1 MQLILR
7 KRRRFLLLCIFPLIL
22 AVFSLSVLASEFEMI
37 GTEMED
43 VQIAELMPRN
53 VVSYSLANHLAI
65 QGLNAPT
72 TVNLWGMT
80 PLSEAGLGPVSIR
93 SYQGRNY
100 LHVTG
105 RTANWQSVELSFAPP
120 QLRVGDWITVRGR
133 VSGTAPSG
141 TQMALN
147 VDMNGWSTLATQN
160 ITNVDQVFTLQR
172 QLTQADINNATFTSA
187 IRIMT
192 NEAGARV
199 DFSIY
204 DIIVGRSQPNLTF
217 LPPAYSVGALYN
229 LNTDP
234 YILGLNLNATTA
246 LNNHEFLVRSGS
258 PAITIAQY
266 QGTRSLRI
274 SNRTAEW
281 NALDINTEPL
291 QAGDVIRVT
300 GRADG
305 TVPSGTMMIL
315 GGGQAP
321 WPWLSMANVTG
332 SDRAFM
338 LEHIVTQADLNDF
351 ESLRIQTNAAG
362 ASMSYFIDGL
372 TITRGAMPPTWDLNL
387 PSLARTFNGHFLVG
401 NIWSSANIMNQTE
414 TANAFVH
421 HFNAVTAENHHK
433 PDHIAPNPN
442 PGTWNFTTADHIVDW
457 AEQNNLHMIGHTLVW
472 HSQSPLW
479 LTGRVGHASLPL
491 VSRQQA
497 ISNMELYISTV
508 AGRYQGRIFSW
519 DVVNEVFVDSIS
531 LAQWNANPNWRNHL
545 RREGRGLDNLTY
557 NRWFDAFANGASG
570 NQCGS
575 DFVYYAFRF
584 ARLTDP
590 NAILYYNDF
599 NEEQPGKREAIAQ
612 MVEQINARWR
622 QDSAYDGRL
631 LIEVIGMQSHYHL
644 DQWATN
650 FNDVR
655 TAIERF
661 IRTGARISI
670 TELDITV
677 GTESN
682 PSTPMTALHQAR
694 QAAAYER
701 LFGYYLEFA
710 NYINRVSFWG
720 KADNHS
726 WRSWGSPLLFD
737 NQFRA
742 KEAFHAIIRAGGR

>member
-1 MQLILR
+1 M
-7 KRRRFLLLCIFPLIL
+7 
-22 AVFSLSVLASEFEMI
+22 
-37 GTEMED
+37 
-43 VQIAELMPRN
+43 
-53 VVSYSLANHLAI
+53 ANHSAI

-72 TVNLWGMT
+72 TVNLWGLT
-80 PLSEAGLGPVSIR
+80 PLSEAGLGPVNVR

-105 RTANWQSVELSFAPP
+105 RTANWHSVELAFAPP

-133 VSGTAPSG
+133 VAGTPPSG
-141 TQMALN
+141 AQMALN
-147 VDMNGWSTLATQN
+147 VNMGGWSTLATQD
-160 ITNVDQVFTLQR
+160 ITSVDQVFTLQR
-172 QLTQADINNATFTSA
+172 QLTQADINNPAFTSA

-192 NEAGARV
+192 NEGGASM

-204 DIIVGRSQPNLTF
+204 DIIVSGSQPNLTF
-217 LPPAYSVGALYN
+217 LPPANSAGVIYD

-234 YILGLNLNATTA
+234 CVLGLNLNATTM
-246 LNNHEFLVRSGS
+246 LNNHEFLVRSGT
-258 PAITIAQY
+258 PTITITQH
-266 QGTRSLRI
+266 QGTRSLRL

-281 NALDINTEPL
+281 HALDITMDAL
-291 QAGDVIRVT
+291 RAGDIITIT

-305 TVPSGTMMIL
+305 TVPAGTTMIL
-315 GGGQAP
+315 GGGQSP
-321 WPWLSMANVTG
+321 WPWLSTAGVTG
-332 SDRAFM
+332 TNRAFM
-338 LEHIVTQADLNDF
+338 LEHIVTEADLNDF
-351 ESLRIQTNAAG
+351 ESLRIQTNATG
-362 ASMSYFIDGL
+362 ASMAYFIDGL
-372 TITRGAMPPTWDLNL
+372 TITRGAMPPTWDLSL
-387 PSLARTFNGHFLVG
+387 PSLARTFESQFLVG
-401 NIWSSANIMNQTE
+401 NIWSSANIMNQTG
-414 TANAFVH
+414 TANAFLH

-442 PGTWNFTTADHIVDW
+442 PATWNFTTADQIVDW

-479 LTGRVGHASLPL
+479 LTGRSGHSTLPL
-491 VSRQQA
+491 VNRQQA
-497 ISNMELYISTV
+497 IANMELYISTV

-531 LAQWNANPNWRNHL
+531 LSDWNSNPNWRNHL
-545 RREGRGLDNLTY
+545 RREGRGLSNPTY
-557 NRWFDAFANGASG
+557 NRWYDAFANGASG
-570 NQCGS
+570 NQSGS
-575 DFVYYAFRF
+575 DFIYYAFRM

-612 MVEQINARWR
+612 MVEQINERWR
-622 QDSAYDGRL
+622 QDPGYDGRL

-655 TAIERF
+655 TAMQRF
-661 IRTGARISI
+661 ISTGARISI

-677 GTESN
+677 GTQAN
-682 PSTPMTALHQAR
+682 PSTPMTAVQQAR

-701 LFGYYLEFA
+701 MFGYYLEFA
-710 NYINRVSFWG
+710 DYINRVSFWG

-737 NQFRA
+737 NQFNA
-742 KEAFHAIIRAGGR
+742 KEAFHAIIRTGIGR